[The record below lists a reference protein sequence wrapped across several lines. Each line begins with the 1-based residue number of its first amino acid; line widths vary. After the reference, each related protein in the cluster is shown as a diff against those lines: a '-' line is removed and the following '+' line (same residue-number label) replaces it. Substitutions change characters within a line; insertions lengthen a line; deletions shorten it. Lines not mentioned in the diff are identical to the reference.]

1 MDRLAPVVFRHAL
14 ALSILYVLG
23 GDSSLCQPPSVSSGL
38 PVLTH
43 VIQVRQLT
51 REQARHG
58 YPVHL
63 KAVVTYF
70 DTTPAMFIQDGTGGT
85 FVDWEPGLP
94 KPQPGQ
100 FVDLWGTTT
109 QPDFA
114 PDIAKPHWKVTGRAP
129 LPRAKR
135 VTFEEMAS
143 TSVDARWVEV
153 EGIVRSAELV
163 PNEGSLRLMLVVP
176 GGRVVV
182 SIPSQPMVPRGLVD
196 SKVRLLG
203 VCGAIFNQK
212 NQIVGVTLSVP
223 SIQQIRTIEVGAD
236 DAFAGATRP
245 IATLQT
251 FTFTGLPTHRVKV
264 AGVVTASFPGG
275 LHITDKT
282 GSVFIESSQTVP
294 LRPGDHVEVVGFA
307 GFVEYRPI
315 LKDAICRRTSSGSP
329 PTPIRI
335 QADHALD
342 DDGYDSALVT
352 LEAQLT
358 ALEVLP
364 NELVLILRQGKTTFS
379 AMASRNS
386 RGDEPSLR
394 EGSRVQLTG
403 ICIIEKDAAANLQSF
418 KLRLRSFSDIQVIAN
433 PSWWTRDRAVS
444 LLLVVWL
451 AMVVTSV
458 WVFVLRR
465 RVQSQTNELIRKNEE
480 LAVLLNAAT
489 EATRLK
495 SEFLANMSHEIRT
508 PLNAILGL
516 TELALDNPSPEEQ
529 QEYLRD
535 VLHSAE
541 SLLSLLND
549 ILDLSKVEAG
559 RLELD
564 PVPTSIAQLVQDAT
578 QFLRTAAARKGL
590 ELEWSVSPDVPKVLL
605 GDPLRLRQVLLNL
618 IGNAIKFTETG
629 RVTVQAQLES
639 EDNQSLCLRFA
650 VQDTGPGITADKHVL
665 IFKSFCQADG
675 SPSRKHG
682 GTGLGLTISSHLV
695 QLMGGR
701 IWVESEPGS
710 GSTFFFTV
718 KFGTVP
724 DAPSTPQPEIS
735 ASPTLASAAKRQLG
749 SLHILV
755 AEDNFSNLKLLT
767 RLLERWGQRV
777 TLAVNG
783 REALDL
789 LEKNTFDVL
798 LLDLQM
804 PEMDGF
810 DVTASIRKKEQVTGK
825 HLPILALTAHALAHH
840 RVECL
845 SHGMDGFLA
854 KPIELRKLLE
864 ALVAVSASAKLTNTS
879 RT

>member
-1 MDRLAPVVFRHAL
+1 
-14 ALSILYVLG
+14 
-23 GDSSLCQPPSVSSGL
+23 SLCQPPSVSSGL

-100 FVDLWGTTT
+100 LVDLWGTTT
-109 QPDFA
+109 QLDFA

-153 EGIVRSAELV
+153 EGIVRSAEV
-163 PNEGSLRLMLVVP
+163 APNEGSLRLMLVVP

-182 SIPSQPMVPRGLVD
+182 SIPSQPVVPRGLVD

-212 NQIVGVTLSVP
+212 NQIIGVTLSVP
-223 SIQQIRTIEVGAD
+223 SIHEITTVEAGAGD
-236 DAFAGATRP
+236 PFAGAAHP

-251 FTFTGLPTHRVKV
+251 FTFTGLPAHRVKV
-264 AGVVTASFPGG
+264 SGVVTASFPGG
-275 LHITDKT
+275 LYITDKT

-294 LRPGDHVEVVGFA
+294 LRPGDRVEVVGFA

-342 DDGYDSALVT
+342 DDGLDSALAI

-358 ALEVLP
+358 VLEVLP
-364 NELVLILRQGKTTFS
+364 NELVLILHQGKTTFS
-379 AMASRNS
+379 AIVSRS
-386 RGDEPSLR
+386 SGGGEPSLR
-394 EGSRVQLTG
+394 EGSRVQITG

-418 KLRLRSFSDIQVIAN
+418 QLRLRSFSDIQVIAN

-451 AMVVTSV
+451 AMLVTSV

-465 RVQSQTNELIRKNEE
+465 RVQSQTHELIRKNEE
-480 LAVLLNAAT
+480 LATALNTAT

-508 PLNAILGL
+508 PMNAILGL

-535 VLHSAE
+535 VLDSAE

-559 RLELD
+559 RLELE
-564 PVPTSIAQLVQDAT
+564 PVPTSIAQRVQDAT
-578 QFLRTAAARKGL
+578 EFLRTAAARKGL

-639 EDNQSLCLRFA
+639 EDRQSVCLRFA
-650 VQDTGPGITADKHVL
+650 VHDTGPGIPAEKQAL

-675 SPSRKHG
+675 SPTRRHG

-718 KFGTVP
+718 NFGTVP
-724 DAPSTPQPEIS
+724 DAPSKPQPEIS
-735 ASPTLASAAKRQLG
+735 VSPTLASAAKSQLG

-789 LEKNTFDVL
+789 LEKNTFDL
-798 LLDLQM
+798 LVLDLQM

-810 DVTASIRKKEQVTGK
+810 EVTAAIRKNEQVTGK

-840 RVECL
+840 REQCL

-864 ALVAVSASAKLTNTS
+864 ALVAVTASAKLTNTS